1 MKLFIYLYS
10 KITIEN
16 AMIDMN
22 ILPLKARNELI
33 DFYHFLVERYV
44 SGKNKKLASTV
55 STSNQVD
62 SFFDRYNL
70 DLSDFRFN
78 REDLY
83 ER

>member
-44 SGKNKKLASTV
+44 SGKNKKQASTV
-55 STSNQVD
+55 STSNQID
-62 SFFDRYNL
+62 SFFDHYNL

-83 ER
+83 E